1 MFQKFKIISVGVGIL
16 FFLLGLLSVLQFFRF
31 QNLLFEVARTR
42 VEVPAEALKRDI
54 ERSLATGLSLQTNA
68 QLLAMLDL
76 VLQKNQNIFSIQIKD
91 ELSNNTEPL
100 WFAGNVSASS
110 KNLGDSKLVK
120 DGWPFFNDSSQASV
134 FIQRWP
140 IVDPIGTTVGRLIFT
155 SDKSEALKISANARR
170 ELMVLLGVIC
180 AASLVVLVPILLFLL
195 VSLDNIVFSARSL
208 ILGNRFDRSIVAQS
222 EVCQLA
228 QNVQDAK
235 KVPISVCQAS
245 LTS

>member
-16 FFLLGLLSVLQFFRF
+16 FFLLALLSVLQFFRF

-76 VLQKNQNIFSIQIKD
+76 VLQKNPNVFSIQIKD
-91 ELSNNTEPL
+91 GLTNNSEPL
-100 WFAGNVSASS
+100 WFAGDHSASTN
-110 KNLGDSKLVK
+110 KFDDKKFVK
-120 DGWPFFNDSSQASV
+120 DHWPFFNDSSKASV

-140 IVDPIGTTVGRLIFT
+140 IVDPIGTTVGQLIFI
-155 SDKSEALKISANARR
+155 SDKSEPLKMVANARR
-170 ELMVLLGVIC
+170 ELMALLGAVC
-180 AASLVVLVPILLFLL
+180 AASLLVLVPILLFLL
-195 VSLDNIVFSARSL
+195 ISLDKVVIAARSL
-208 ILGNRFDRSIVAQS
+208 ILDQKLEQGFVAQS

-228 QNVQDAK
+228 KNVRDANNSP
-235 KVPISVCQAS
+235 VSIQHPG
-245 LTS
+245 LTT